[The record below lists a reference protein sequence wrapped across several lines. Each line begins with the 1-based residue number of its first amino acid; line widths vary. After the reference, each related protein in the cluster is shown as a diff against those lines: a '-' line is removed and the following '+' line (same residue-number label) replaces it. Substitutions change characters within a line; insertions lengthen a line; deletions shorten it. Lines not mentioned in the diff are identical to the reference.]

1 MRHRGSLTVLL
12 LMLMVCGIAPAQNP
26 PASPMAPAAGQQAA
40 AAHAEQA
47 DAEDASVPA
56 VPAAALSPQQQRL
69 LDQADQL
76 VALARQLSTEVNK
89 TSQYTLSLNTLR
101 RADDIEKLAKT
112 LQKHIEQQDR

>member
-1 MRHRGSLTVLL
+1 MRRRVLLTVLL
-12 LMLMVCGIAPAQNP
+12 LAVCGMAAAQ
-26 PASPMAPAAGQQAA
+26 SPAAATPAPVAQQPA
-40 AAHAEQA
+40 AAHPAAA
-47 DAEDASVPA
+47 DANDASVSA

-76 VALARQLSTEVNK
+76 VALAQQLRAEVNK
-89 TSQYTLSLNTLR
+89 TTQYTLSLNTLR